1 MIRRFLWFAAW
12 FLTGAVFSAT
22 PFVVRGHLL
31 HVAETARGEQTMGP
45 GILTFVGL
53 LVAPAGG
60 VCLLLIAMMVRKL
73 KRKRQAIEHGLS
85 STDDQTR

>member
-12 FLTGAVFSAT
+12 FLTGAVLSAT
-22 PFVVRGHLL
+22 PFFVRAHLL

-60 VCLLLIAMMVRKL
+60 VLMVLVAMLVRKL
-73 KRKRQAIEHGLS
+73 KRHAIERDVS
-85 STDDQTR
+85 STDDQTL

>member
-1 MIRRFLWFAAW
+1 
-12 FLTGAVFSAT
+12 
-22 PFVVRGHLL
+22 
-31 HVAETARGEQTMGP
+31 MGP

-73 KRKRQAIEHGLS
+73 KRQAIEHEVS